1 MYVLAIDLFS
11 AEASAHTIWRFP
23 DTEAAALE
31 QWYHLQSLAD
41 FGGQAKDCGE
51 NVTLK
56 AARLYLAPGARDQH
70 AAHAMVLAGLRPL
83 KTTDDPLAALSEQEA
98 GPWGDALAGRARA

>member
-1 MYVLAIDLFS
+1 MYVLAIDLHS
-11 AEASAHTIWRFP
+11 VHAPEHTIWRFP
-23 DTEAAALE
+23 DDENAALE

-51 NVTLK
+51 SVTLK
-56 AARLYLAPGARDQH
+56 AARLYLVPNARDRD
-70 AAHAMVLAGLRPL
+70 AARAIILAGLPPL

-98 GPWGDALAGRARA
+98 GPWGDVAGNARA